1 MRLTES
7 RLRQIIREELAADVA
22 ADVAADEFA
31 ADVDAAYALAD
42 TQQERMRVLQPAFA
56 GLHNL
61 PARMGR
67 HGGKASNWLRQND
80 GLQQL
85 MAVAPGVRRQVED
98 ILALT
103 DEYGDRLADRD
114 GVLHPAVRSK
124 VGLLASYMNKLGRA
138 VYDRDVAENPY
149 VPGDLG

>member
-7 RLRQIIREELAADVA
+7 RLRQIIREELA

-85 MAVAPGVRRQVED
+85 MAVAPGVRRQVAA

-114 GVLHPAVRSK
+114 GVPGSCCEVEGGPLGKLHEQA
-124 VGLLASYMNKLGRA
+124 RA
-138 VYDRDVAENPY
+138 CGIRPRCC
-149 VPGDLG
+149 

>member
-7 RLRQIIREELAADVA
+7 RLRQIIREELAADA
-22 ADVAADEFA
+22 AADEFA

-85 MAVAPGVRRQVED
+85 MAVAPGVRRQVEA

-103 DEYGDRLADRD
+103 DDYGDRLADRN
-114 GVLHPAVRSK
+114 GVLDPAVRSK

-149 VPGDLG
+149 VPGELG